1 MATAKNKKAATNK
14 KSSAKVVAKKSAS
27 TKVVAKKAAV
37 KKVAKA
43 PAKKAVKTPVKP
55 AAKQAKT
62 SAVKKAVSKPA
73 ASKSSKVV
81 EIKKAVK
88 KGAVPAAKKVI
99 TPVKGKSPAKPVV
112 KTADLKEKKSVK
124 QLEKKVEVQSKKGN
138 EKVDAKKVETS
149 KVSKPVSKT
158 EVAPISKTPQPPKAV
173 VVKPEKA
180 GKPSKEKKK
189 GEDDEEGPDPLHL
202 KADKVIKELE
212 EIMDLSKMRPR
223 IQAGSNPKS
232 LPVRHIHP
240 PVKLV
245 EPTNTTKVKYQL
257 EFEFRSSP
265 KILFTS
271 LSDSSGLAGWFA
283 DEVKTKDDLYTFIW
297 EGGESYAKLV
307 AIRDLQL
314 VRFQWV
320 DDTDGT
326 YFQFEIKE
334 DDITSDIALVIT
346 DFANPGEKDS
356 SIKLWESQVQNLRM
370 LLGSL

>member
-1 MATAKNKKAATNK
+1 MATAKNKKAAANK
-14 KSSAKVVAKKSAS
+14 KSPAKPAAKKAKPVKAVAKKSA
-27 TKVVAKKAAV
+27 
-37 KKVAKA
+37 KVA
-43 PAKKAVKTPVKP
+43 PKKAVKATTASRKVVKPAKPAASAKSVAKPSPKKVVKSQVSKTATKPSAAKSVPSKVAAAKKKEAPKP
-55 AAKQAKT
+55 AAKVAEVKKT
-62 SAVKKAVSKPA
+62 SPSKKESVVKVAAVKSDKTEK
-73 ASKSSKVV
+73 KSAFV
-81 EIKKAVK
+81 
-88 KGAVPAAKKVI
+88 
-99 TPVKGKSPAKPVV
+99 AKPVTAK
-112 KTADLKEKKSVK
+112 KTA
-124 QLEKKVEVQSKKGN
+124 
-138 EKVDAKKVETS
+138 ET
-149 KVSKPVSKT
+149 KTAPSKT
-158 EVAPISKTPQPPKAV
+158 E
-173 VVKPEKA
+173 KPAK
-180 GKPSKEKKK
+180 GSKKK
-189 GEDDEEGPDPLHL
+189 KEDDEDGEEGPDPLHL

-223 IQAGSNPKS
+223 IQAGSTPKTVIVK
-232 LPVRHIHP
+232 PAHP
-240 PVKLV
+240 PLKLV
-245 EPTNTTKVKYQL
+245 EPTNTTKEKFQL

-297 EGGESYAKLV
+297 EGGESYARLV

-314 VRFQWV
+314 VRFQWL